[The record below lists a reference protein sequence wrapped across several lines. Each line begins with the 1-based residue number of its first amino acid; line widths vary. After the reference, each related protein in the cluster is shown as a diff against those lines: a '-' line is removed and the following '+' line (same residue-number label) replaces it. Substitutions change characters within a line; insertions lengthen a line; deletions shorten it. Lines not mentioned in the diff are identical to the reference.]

1 MYTDTLNSTAHGS
14 SISSGL
20 MLIGMARYTVQGTTV
35 SGIIV
40 LRAL

>member
-1 MYTDTLNSTAHGS
+1 MYTDTPNSTAHDS
-14 SISSGL
+14 SRL